1 MLFAWVLKRPK
12 QGVFMKVEQSSYFQS
27 LVESKQA
34 TQPKSDDFSA
44 QLERQLLNVLKAQVV
59 ENTPSEDAIASEVEA
74 FKQNLTSM
82 GATQFFY
89 NFNMEKIEKLLEE
102 KRDSLEKTLGLD
114 DEALV
119 PLQGEKR
126 DEALK
131 SLDTML
137 ESYAKQLRE
146 QMEALSMLESG
157 ESPLESFLRG

>member
-1 MLFAWVLKRPK
+1 
-12 QGVFMKVEQSSYFQS
+12 MKVEQSSYFQS

-157 ESPLESFLRG
+157 ESPLESLLRG